1 MVFCR
6 VAYAQLNFE
15 LSHVQNYMQPIGDSP
30 QLFTLS
36 AAVPNFPCNVKCIN
50 SEKLLCIKCLLPFQN
65 FDKFF
70 WQIPFEV
77 NREWLAWTLTSHFV
91 FLATLFVQPEP
102 VMLIANIVGK
112 HQQILCVSFWWE
124 MSCHY
129 SVESLWVSFVF
140 IDFQTTWRGGQ
151 ANRKYWGEETEG
163 RSQNKQDGNTVSER
177 LLTFNTYA
185 LFDCFTY
192 ITSGPEK
199 GLRNEL

>member
-6 VAYAQLNFE
+6 VAYARLNFE

-30 QLFTLS
+30 Q
-36 AAVPNFPCNVKCIN
+36 
-50 SEKLLCIKCLLPFQN
+50 N

-70 WQIPFEV
+70 WQISFEV
-77 NREWLAWTLTSHFV
+77 NREWLVWTSTSHFV

-102 VMLIANIVGK
+102 VILIANIVGK
-112 HQQILCVSFWWE
+112 HQQILCVSFWWKT
-124 MSCHY
+124 SCHY

-199 GLRNEL
+199 GLRNELQKCRLLVFDHALKRHNKSN